1 MVISQ
6 KEGDIAYDIQVSGN
20 HNIRGGNCKNIYKFI
35 KSPMQKYCILAV
47 ELNSNTFPQAIMTNA
62 KTFFTA

>member
-1 MVISQ
+1 LVISQ

-35 KSPMQKYCILAV
+35 TSHMQKYCILAV
-47 ELNSNTFPQAIMTNA
+47 ELNSKPFTQAIVTNA